1 MVERAANEMGDR
13 LLMGCIADVRT
24 AAEMLIVRATK
35 VGTRGADWLVEA
47 RAALDHRP
55 DAWATMVAESAG
67 RLHPT
72 QVFRA
77 LRPYIERNADAV
89 LVCDGGEF
97 AQWGQSMLP
106 VR

>member
-1 MVERAANEMGDR
+1 MVKTRAG
-13 LLMGCIADVRT
+13 
-24 AAEMLIVRATK
+24 
-35 VGTRGADWLVEA
+35 DWLTDA

-55 DAWATMVAESAG
+55 AAWTTVVAKTAG
-67 RLHPT
+67 RLHPAE
-72 QVFRA
+72 VFRA
-77 LRPYIERNADAV
+77 LRPYLERNAETV